1 MFGSHEVPAE
11 LRRRVAIAS
20 AVVAAAIL
28 LLVLRLWSLQI
39 VQGEDLAIL
48 SENNRIRLRRI
59 TATRGRILDR
69 HGRVLVESEAAYN
82 AVLVPEDARDMENTV
97 ETLAQF
103 LGQSTAETNRVLA
116 RAASGRRF
124 DEIVVK
130 RDLAWEEVVAIEA
143 HQTDLPGV
151 SVAVAPKRYYPQ
163 GTTLA
168 HVIGYVGEVTRE
180 DIERSR
186 EFSNGDLIGK
196 SGLEAA
202 FDADLRGVDGGR
214 HVEVDVLGR
223 ESRVLDQ
230 IDSIAGRTLVLSID
244 LDLQRAAEDALGDRV
259 GAVVALDPNNGDVLA
274 MASRPSFDPNLFNGG
289 IRRDDWQELMQ
300 HPRKPMT
307 QRAFGGQYPPGSTF
321 KFVVAAA
328 ALQEGIINPFTGIHC
343 GGAHRLGK
351 RSFRCWR
358 DGGHGRMNVVQA
370 LAQSCDV
377 FFYQVGQKLGIDVIA
392 RYARAFGLG
401 APTGIGLSNE
411 KGGIIPD
418 RQWKLANMKEPWYPG
433 ETLPVAI
440 GQGYV
445 TATPLQMAHAVGA
458 LAVGDRYRPR
468 LVLRTEDVDGARV
481 AELPTQL
488 LDTLDIRPGV
498 LAEVREGLV
507 QVVNGG
513 RGTGRSAAVSGVVVA
528 GKTGTSQVVTLG
540 RKRIKALDL
549 PWQHRDH
556 AWFVA
561 FAPADAPEVAMAVL
575 IEHAEG
581 GGGKVAAPVAG
592 AVLDEYFRLKQMRG
606 EVRYAQN

>member
-11 LRRRVAIAS
+11 LRRRLAVAS
-20 AVVAAAIL
+20 AVVSLAIL

-39 VQGEDLAIL
+39 VQGEELSIL
-48 SENNRIRLRRI
+48 SENNRIRMRRI

-69 HGRVLVESEAAYN
+69 YGRVLVESEASYD
-82 AVLVPEDARDMENTV
+82 AVLVPEDARDLENTV
-97 ETLAQF
+97 ELLAQY
-103 LGQSTAETNRVLA
+103 LEQSAADTKSVLDRVK
-116 RAASGRRF
+116 RNRRF
-124 DEIVVK
+124 DEVVVK
-130 RDLAWEEVVAIEA
+130 RNLTWDEVVAIET

-151 SVAVAPKRYYPQ
+151 SVTVAPTRYYPE
-163 GTTLA
+163 GETLA
-168 HVIGYVGEVTRE
+168 HVLGYVGEVTRE
-180 DIERSR
+180 DLERSR
-186 EFSNGDLIGK
+186 GYRSGDLIGK
-196 SGLEAA
+196 AGLEAV
-202 FDADLRGVDGGR
+202 FDSLLRGVDGGR
-214 HVEVDVLGR
+214 HIEVDVAGR
-223 ESRVLDQ
+223 ELRVLDRA
-230 IDSIAGRTLVLSID
+230 DPVAGRTLVLSVD
-244 LDLQRAAEDALGDRV
+244 LDLQRAAEGALGDRV
-259 GAVVALDPNNGDVLA
+259 GAVVAIDPNNGDVLA
-274 MASRPSFDPNLFNGG
+274 MASRPSFDPNAFNGG
-289 IRRDDWQELMQ
+289 IRRDTWRELIE

-328 ALQEGIINPFTGIHC
+328 ALQEGVINPFTSIHC
-343 GGAHRLGK
+343 GGAHQLGK

-401 APTGIGLSNE
+401 ATTGIDLNNE

-418 RQWKLANMKEPWYPG
+418 RAWKMETRKEPWYPG
-433 ETLPVAI
+433 ETLPVSI

-445 TATPLQMAHAVGA
+445 TATPLQMAHAVAA
-458 LAVGDRYRPR
+458 LAVGERFRPR
-468 LVLRTEDVDGARV
+468 LVLRTEDVEGGRV
-481 AELPTQL
+481 EELPATVL
-488 LDTLDIRPGV
+488 GELPVKPGV

-507 QVVNGG
+507 QVVNGP
-513 RGTGRSAAVSGVVVA
+513 RGTGRGASVPGIAVG
-528 GKTGTSQVVTLG
+528 GKTGTSQVISLG
-540 RKRIKALDL
+540 RKRVKALDM

-561 FAPADAPEVAMAVL
+561 FAPADAPEIAMAVL

-592 AVLDEYFRLKQMRG
+592 AVMNEYFRLKQMRG